1 MLFKERWPLASSVL
15 DDIEFF
21 QTDRVINAA
30 VTLER
35 LGGRFSMADS
45 WMSIAVVVS
54 QLMAVNGID
63 VAVRTAHVLELV
75 AVSIAVVAGRNV
87 TGLGQHQ
94 SVVIVIIFVL
104 KETTAL

>member
-1 MLFKERWPLASSVL
+1 MLLKERWPLASSVL

-35 LGGRFSMADS
+35 LGGRFSIADC
-45 WMSIAVVVS
+45 WMPIAVVS

-87 TGLGQHQ
+87 AGLGQHQ
-94 SVVIVIIFVL
+94 SAVIVIIFVL